1 MVPKYP
7 VVLASASPRRQELL
21 KQLFSEFEVI
31 PADLDEDAL
40 TVKDPWE
47 TAKRLALAKAK
58 AVAVQRP
65 DALVIGSDTVVA
77 LPSFESTIQLA
88 KPEDAQDAVRML
100 AALSGKSHWV
110 ITGVALLSP
119 DFEMVEADETSVT
132 FRDLEQSEIEEYVA
146 TGEPMDKAGAY
157 AIQGGA
163 AGFVANTKGSLSNVI
178 GLPLEQVQRMLKNA
192 GFEPS

>member
-1 MVPKYP
+1 MPKYP
-7 VVLASASPRRQELL
+7 VVLASASPRRVELL
-21 KQLFSEFEVI
+21 KQLIPEFEVI

-77 LPSFESTIQLA
+77 LPSFESTIQLT
-88 KPEDAQDAVRML
+88 KPTDVQDAIRIL
-100 AALSGKSHWV
+100 TALSGKSHWV
-110 ITGVALLSP
+110 ITGVALVSP
-119 DFEMVEADETSVT
+119 DFEVVEADETSVT
-132 FRDLEQSEIEEYVA
+132 FRDLEQLEIEEYVS
-146 TGEPMDKAGAY
+146 TGEPMDKAGGY

-163 AGFVANTKGSLSNVI
+163 ADFVANTTGSLSNVI
-178 GLPLEQVQRMLKNA
+178 GLPLEQVQRMLKKRWI
-192 GFEPS
+192 

>member
-1 MVPKYP
+1 MPKYP

-21 KQLFSEFEVI
+21 KQLFAEFEVI

-47 TAKRLALAKAK
+47 TARRLALAKAK
-58 AVAVQRP
+58 AVAIQRP

-88 KPEDAQDAVRML
+88 KPSDAQDAVRML
-100 AALSGKSHWV
+100 TALSGKSHLV
-110 ITGVALLSP
+110 ITGVALVSP
-119 DFEMVEADETSVT
+119 DFEVVEADETSVT
-132 FRDLEQSEIEEYVA
+132 FRDLELPEIEEYVA

-157 AIQGGA
+157 AIQGAA
-163 AGFVANTKGSLSNVI
+163 AGFVANTTGSLSNVI

>member
-7 VVLASASPRRQELL
+7 VVLASASPRRVELL
-21 KQLFSEFEVI
+21 RELITDFEVL
-31 PADLDEDAL
+31 PADLDEDSL

-47 TAKRLALAKAK
+47 TARTLALAKAK
-58 AVAVQRP
+58 AVALLRP

-88 KPEDAQDAVRML
+88 KPTDEEDAKKML

-110 ITGVALLSP
+110 ITGVALVWP
-119 DFEMVEADETSVT
+119 EGEVVEADETEVT
-132 FRDLEQSEIEEYVA
+132 FRDLTAQEISEYVDS
-146 TGEPMDKAGAY
+146 GEPMDKAGAY

-163 AGFVANTKGSLSNVI
+163 ASFVVTTTGSLSNVI
-178 GLPLEQVQRMLKNA
+178 GLPVDLLRKLLDQVPDL
-192 GFEPS
+192 

>member
-31 PADLDEDAL
+31 PADLNEDAL

-88 KPEDAQDAVRML
+88 KPADDQDAVRML

-110 ITGVALLSP
+110 ITGVALVSP
-119 DFEMVEADETSVT
+119 DFEVVDADETSVT

-178 GLPLEQVQRMLKNA
+178 GLPLEQVQRMLKNLD
-192 GFEPS
+192 FELS

>member
-31 PADLDEDAL
+31 PADLDEEAL

-58 AVAVQRP
+58 AVAAQKP
-65 DALVIGSDTVVA
+65 NALVIGSDTVVA

-88 KPEDAQDAVRML
+88 KPSDARNAVRML
-100 AALSGKSHWV
+100 TALSGKSHWV
-110 ITGVALLSP
+110 ITGVALVSP
-119 DFEMVEADETSVT
+119 DFEVVESDETSVT
-132 FRDLEQSEIEEYVA
+132 FRDLELPEIEEYVA
-146 TGEPMDKAGAY
+146 TGEPVDKAGAY

-163 AGFVANTKGSLSNVI
+163 AGFVANTTGSLSNVI
-178 GLPLEQVQRMLKNA
+178 GLPLEQVQRMLKNLD
-192 GFEPS
+192 FEPG